1 MELICRKAS
10 STSFR
15 KLNISSIVGS
25 VLDLKKTNQIKS
37 NQIQNIQRFDLDLKS
52 FLTQ

>member
-1 MELICRKAS
+1 MIEKVPDPRGLL
-10 STSFR
+10 SFR
-15 KLNISSIVGS
+15 TKRRSLIS
-25 VLDLKKTNQIKS
+25 VLDLKKSNQIKS